1 MGKYTG
7 YSGHASLAILGK
19 WMREHQIWGEVE
31 ERVKIKQKV
40 IKHTPTEKLKDLLV
54 NILAG
59 GQGVADINN
68 RVRVDKGIQ
77 AAFGRRA
84 CAEQSTISETLNA
97 SSEANV
103 KEMNEALKTIYRK
116 HGQGYGHE
124 YEKKCQVL
132 DIDLSAL
139 LSGEQAEGASKGYFS
154 GHENRRGRQLGRVT
168 ASLYKEIVCEKL
180 YTGTIQLEKNLPELI
195 QMAEDVLGL
204 DENQRKRTI
213 LRIDAGGGTDA
224 NINFWLERG
233 YLGMTKIK
241 NWQRTCKLVK
251 TVTSWQPIPQLPD
264 HECGWVGQAHA
275 YVRPTRQLAVRW
287 PNQKKKDD
295 WHYCVMVFN
304 LSDELIFE
312 VARLG
317 MPQTYTDLELISTI
331 VDAYDLR
338 GGGVETSY
346 RNSKQG
352 IGLTKRNK
360 KSFKAQEMLILL
372 AQLAFNLTVWVQNE
386 LALFSSA
393 IASFGLLR
401 MIRDAFQIA
410 GFIQFDDKCNVAS
423 ITLNKFHKL
432 APAFQDYTLSG
443 FPLDDL
449 CIILGK
455 I

>member
-1 MGKYTG
+1 MEKYTG
-7 YSGHASLAILGK
+7 FSGHASLAILGL
-19 WMREHQIWGEVE
+19 WMKEHKIWDEI
-31 ERVKIKQKV
+31 ERQVKIKQKV
-40 IKHTPTEKLKDLLV
+40 IKHTPTDKLKDLLV

-59 GQGVADINN
+59 GHGVADINN
-68 RVRVDKGIQ
+68 RVRVDKVIQ
-77 AAFGRRA
+77 VAFGRRG

-103 KEMNEALKTIYRK
+103 KEMNEALKTIYQK
-116 HGQGYGHE
+116 HGQGYRHE

-168 ASLYKEIVCEKL
+168 ASMYKEIVCEKL
-180 YTGTIQLEKNLPELI
+180 YPGTIQLEKNLPELI
-195 QMAEDVLGL
+195 QLAENVLEL
-204 DENQRKRTI
+204 DENRRKRTI

-224 NINFWLERG
+224 NINFFLERG

-241 NWQRTCKLVK
+241 NWQRTCKLAR
-251 TVTSWQPIPQLPD
+251 TVTSWQSIPQLPD
-264 HECGWVGQAHA
+264 HECGWVGEIHG
-275 YVRPTRQLAVRW
+275 YVRPTRQLAIRW
-287 PNQKKKDD
+287 PNKKKKDD

-312 VARLG
+312 MVRLG

-360 KSFKAQEMLILL
+360 KSFRAQEMLVLL
-372 AQLAFNLTVWVQNE
+372 AQLAFNLTLWVQCE
-386 LALFSSA
+386 LAQHSST

-410 GFIQFDDKCNVAS
+410 GIIQFDDEGNILS
-423 ITLNKFHKL
+423 ITLNKIHKL
-432 APAFQDYTLSG
+432 ATAFHYYALSRC
-443 FPLDDL
+443 PPNEMS
-449 CIILGK
+449 IILGE